1 MNFDYYYGDESN
13 QFAFYR
19 IPRQLITG
27 EAFKKLSTDAKLLY
41 GLLLDRMGLSAKNGW
56 YDDMGRVFIY
66 YTLDEIQEDLN
77 CGHEKAVRL
86 LAELDTGKKGFGLIE
101 RVKQGQGRPTKIY
114 VKRFTTRA
122 IPPQPAAPQDIPR
135 LPIFGSQDFGKAE
148 VKSSEKQ
155 KSRLPVIGSAD
166 FRKSDTSYI
175 ESNQTD
181 LSQLYPSIHPSAT
194 VPESRWIDRSECRR
208 EVQEAIEFPLLCQQF
223 GYEDVESVTELI
235 VDTLAQEKAIFSK
248 FSEIEAE
255 WRKQAAET
263 IAIRKA
269 REYLRALP
277 VEHTSNQWKVNQFG
291 WNVLSNMVYKMSY
304 RVSENK
310 TPDGTLINCTLSWDI
325 HYNTLQHPTPDY
337 TGDGWKIA
345 GQSDKRFATKEE
357 LERYLQGRIK
367 AYAHLFTEV
376 SPPIPKGEERRFSV
390 NGILLPGYTVEAS
403 LEERVE
409 EMLSFLEDD
418 PALLEEPLS
427 SGHQDTPQEEEP
439 TMAQKLHTTPLN
451 QHRNRE
457 SVQKP
462 ETARKGPKK
471 PPRRKTAPV
480 R

>member
-1 MNFDYYYGDESN
+1 MAYTHITPGWEINVSAHYYPD
-13 QFAFYR
+13 
-19 IPRQLITG
+19 
-27 EAFKKLSTDAKLLY
+27 KKTD
-41 GLLLDRMGLSAKNGW
+41 
-56 YDDMGRVFIY
+56 RV
-66 YTLDEIQEDLN
+66 
-77 CGHEKAVRL
+77 
-86 LAELDTGKKGFGLIE
+86 AELIQLPREELAGL
-101 RVKQGQGRPTKIY
+101 
-114 VKRFTTRA
+114 
-122 IPPQPAAPQDIPR
+122 
-135 LPIFGSQDFGKAE
+135 
-148 VKSSEKQ
+148 EKD
-155 KSRLPVIGSAD
+155 S
-166 FRKSDTSYI
+166 
-175 ESNQTD
+175 
-181 LSQLYPSIHPSAT
+181 
-194 VPESRWIDRSECRR
+194 
-208 EVQEAIEFPLLCQQF
+208 VQQEEAIF
-223 GYEDVESVTELI
+223 
-235 VDTLAQEKAIFSK
+235 AK
-248 FSEIEAE
+248 FSSIEAE

-337 TGDGWKIA
+337 TGDGWQLA
-345 GQSDKRFATKEE
+345 GQSDKRFTEKADM
-357 LERYLQGRIK
+357 ERYLQGRIK
-367 AYAHLFTEV
+367 AYSHLFTEV
-376 SPPIPKGEERRFSV
+376 SPPIPKGEERCLSV

-409 EMLSFLEDD
+409 EILSFLEDD

-427 SGHQDTPQEEEP
+427 FTHQDTPQEEEP

>member
-1 MNFDYYYGDESN
+1 MAYTHITPGWEIEMSAHYYPD
-13 QFAFYR
+13 
-19 IPRQLITG
+19 
-27 EAFKKLSTDAKLLY
+27 KKA
-41 GLLLDRMGLSAKNGW
+41 DR
-56 YDDMGRVFIY
+56 V
-66 YTLDEIQEDLN
+66 
-77 CGHEKAVRL
+77 
-86 LAELDTGKKGFGLIE
+86 AELIQLPRE
-101 RVKQGQGRPTKIY
+101 EL
-114 VKRFTTRA
+114 TTM
-122 IPPQPAAPQDIPR
+122 
-135 LPIFGSQDFGKAE
+135 E
-148 VKSSEKQ
+148 
-155 KSRLPVIGSAD
+155 
-166 FRKSDTSYI
+166 
-175 ESNQTD
+175 
-181 LSQLYPSIHPSAT
+181 
-194 VPESRWIDRSECRR
+194 
-208 EVQEAIEFPLLCQQF
+208 EA
-223 GYEDVESVTELI
+223 SV
-235 VDTLAQEKAIFSK
+235 AQEKAIFSK

-471 PPRRKTAPV
+471 PPRRKTARDRSPG
-480 R
+480 RARRCPRQHGILTAKCRWSGAPPLIPPRRRKSPQFEGTFFRGHSPPAQHQRISS

>member
-1 MNFDYYYGDESN
+1 MAYTHITPGWEIEMSAHYYPD
-13 QFAFYR
+13 
-19 IPRQLITG
+19 
-27 EAFKKLSTDAKLLY
+27 KKA
-41 GLLLDRMGLSAKNGW
+41 DR
-56 YDDMGRVFIY
+56 V
-66 YTLDEIQEDLN
+66 
-77 CGHEKAVRL
+77 
-86 LAELDTGKKGFGLIE
+86 AELIQLPRE
-101 RVKQGQGRPTKIY
+101 EL
-114 VKRFTTRA
+114 TTM
-122 IPPQPAAPQDIPR
+122 
-135 LPIFGSQDFGKAE
+135 E
-148 VKSSEKQ
+148 
-155 KSRLPVIGSAD
+155 
-166 FRKSDTSYI
+166 
-175 ESNQTD
+175 
-181 LSQLYPSIHPSAT
+181 
-194 VPESRWIDRSECRR
+194 
-208 EVQEAIEFPLLCQQF
+208 EA
-223 GYEDVESVTELI
+223 SV
-235 VDTLAQEKAIFSK
+235 AQEKAIFSK

-427 SGHQDTPQEEEP
+427 SGPSRHTTRGGADYGTEAAYHAPESAPKPGECSKAGDRPERAQETAPPENGPGTVTAALAPLSAPAWHFDSKMPLVRGSAPDTPAP
-439 TMAQKLHTTPLN
+439 
-451 QHRNRE
+451 
-457 SVQKP
+457 
-462 ETARKGPKK
+462 PKV
-471 PPRRKTAPV
+471 PSI
-480 R
+480 

>member
-1 MNFDYYYGDESN
+1 MAYTHITPGWEIEMSAHYYPD
-13 QFAFYR
+13 
-19 IPRQLITG
+19 
-27 EAFKKLSTDAKLLY
+27 KKA
-41 GLLLDRMGLSAKNGW
+41 DR
-56 YDDMGRVFIY
+56 V
-66 YTLDEIQEDLN
+66 
-77 CGHEKAVRL
+77 
-86 LAELDTGKKGFGLIE
+86 AELIQLPRE
-101 RVKQGQGRPTKIY
+101 EL
-114 VKRFTTRA
+114 TTM
-122 IPPQPAAPQDIPR
+122 
-135 LPIFGSQDFGKAE
+135 E
-148 VKSSEKQ
+148 
-155 KSRLPVIGSAD
+155 
-166 FRKSDTSYI
+166 
-175 ESNQTD
+175 
-181 LSQLYPSIHPSAT
+181 
-194 VPESRWIDRSECRR
+194 
-208 EVQEAIEFPLLCQQF
+208 EA
-223 GYEDVESVTELI
+223 SV
-235 VDTLAQEKAIFSK
+235 AQEKAIFSK

-304 RVSENK
+304 RASENK

>member
-1 MNFDYYYGDESN
+1 MSAHYYPD
-13 QFAFYR
+13 
-19 IPRQLITG
+19 
-27 EAFKKLSTDAKLLY
+27 KKA
-41 GLLLDRMGLSAKNGW
+41 DR
-56 YDDMGRVFIY
+56 V
-66 YTLDEIQEDLN
+66 
-77 CGHEKAVRL
+77 
-86 LAELDTGKKGFGLIE
+86 AELIQLPRE
-101 RVKQGQGRPTKIY
+101 EL
-114 VKRFTTRA
+114 TTM
-122 IPPQPAAPQDIPR
+122 
-135 LPIFGSQDFGKAE
+135 E
-148 VKSSEKQ
+148 
-155 KSRLPVIGSAD
+155 
-166 FRKSDTSYI
+166 
-175 ESNQTD
+175 
-181 LSQLYPSIHPSAT
+181 
-194 VPESRWIDRSECRR
+194 
-208 EVQEAIEFPLLCQQF
+208 EA
-223 GYEDVESVTELI
+223 SV
-235 VDTLAQEKAIFSK
+235 AQEKAIFSK

-480 R
+480 RSQRRSRRCPRQHGIMTAKCRWSGAPPLIPPRRRKSPQFEGTFFRGHSPPAQHQRISS